1 DQLCRSHRCRDQVAH
16 VTAGDVRYVFD
27 KNGIKWKCVNRRQ
40 IPAEG
45 GKDWACTELQC
56 QTGVHGTLKHS
67 FHWDYDCDPPAMV
80 STVDAAEVEDAPRRA
95 EGYEKV

>member
-1 DQLCRSHRCRDQVAH
+1 SSIPSSLSSLPIAFSVSYIPSPRCA
-16 VTAGDVRYVFD
+16 
-27 KNGIKWKCVNRRQ
+27 GIKWKCVNRRQ